1 MAAPIGS
8 NMARRTP
15 IAGPSVIMHVIP
27 RPIMDAKQLENA
39 DSGYSSM
46 ASSRDFVELATNTP
60 VSGSMTSVLAA
71 DAGLVTRTIALA
83 APTGTSVAASTAKNE
98 FANYFT
104 FNLDESSLKLYTI
117 GIILAEIQD

>member
-1 MAAPIGS
+1 VFVS
-8 NMARRTP
+8 RT
-15 IAGPSVIMHVIP
+15 
-27 RPIMDAKQLENA
+27 QLESA

-60 VSGSMTSVLAA
+60 VSGSTTSALAVG
-71 DAGLVTRTIALA
+71 AGLVTRTIALA
-83 APTGTSVAASTAKNE
+83 APTGTSVTASTAKNE